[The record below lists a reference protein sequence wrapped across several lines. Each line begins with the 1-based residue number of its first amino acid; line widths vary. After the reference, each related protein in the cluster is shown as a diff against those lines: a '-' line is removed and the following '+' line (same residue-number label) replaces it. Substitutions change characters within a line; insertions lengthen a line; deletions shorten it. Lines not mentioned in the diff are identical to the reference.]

1 MPAKAAALT
10 ANETHRIPQRGKSDP
25 KRQRLPAEWL
35 PRQHGAWAMLFL
47 PFGLLTLATAWP
59 LATGA
64 VFWSSFVLAVAVH
77 VGIALHV
84 RRALTHAPRGA
95 AT

>member
-10 ANETHRIPQRGKSDP
+10 ANETHRIPQRGKSGP

-47 PFGLLTLATAWP
+47 PEFSTMRLRTLDP
-59 LATGA
+59 
-64 VFWSSFVLAVAVH
+64 H
-77 VGIALHV
+77 Y
-84 RRALTHAPRGA
+84 RTHFDRKQPIRY
-95 AT
+95 